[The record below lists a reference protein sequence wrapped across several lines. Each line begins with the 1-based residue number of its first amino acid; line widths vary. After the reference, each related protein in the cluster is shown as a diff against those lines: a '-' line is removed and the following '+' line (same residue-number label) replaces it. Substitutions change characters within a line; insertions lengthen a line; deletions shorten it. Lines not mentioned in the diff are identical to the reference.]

1 MNRIIYFSLL
11 SLLLSCNNNKVVKTS
26 QKEIKNHIPK
36 KQLNKKLGDY
46 MSDEKYFVWTA
57 KHSDTSGFLCEVVFK
72 KQYVDYV
79 YHGQCIYSY
88 FTNYYHTNTDKI
100 ELLWSYKSDCIG
112 GVDFIEKSNGIKK
125 HPKRGDSFCEY
136 TLINDSIIKAKYN
149 FPEWTNKVNQIAKDS
164 IFPIYLYLKKEGD
177 I

>member
-1 MNRIIYFSLL
+1 MNRIIYFLLL

-72 KQYVDYV
+72 KQFVDYV

-88 FTNYYHTNTDKI
+88 FTNYYHTKTDKI

-149 FPEWTNKVNQIAKDS
+149 FPEWTNKVNRIAKDS